1 MIITETKDSP
11 YFLLDRKIGL
21 ILLKGNSSLLLTKDF
36 YEPLMNVLKM
46 YVDTKPLYT
55 KMIVDLDRFNTSS
68 SKYILE
74 IFKILRQLIKLNLKV
89 EVDWYY
95 TDVDDY
101 MSEAGG
107 DYSEIVKDLPFNLIM
122 KK

>member
-11 YFLLDRKIGL
+11 YFLLDKKIGL

-36 YEPLMNVLKM
+36 YEPLIVVLKM
-46 YVDTKPLYT
+46 YVDTKPVYT